1 MTIKLLLLKSG
12 EDVIADVTE
21 MTAGEKQEQLDIF
34 KKPCVVRM
42 WDPDVFEEPN
52 GPTRTGFAVSL
63 YPWMPLCKEDVI
75 PVSADW
81 LITMVEPI
89 DKLKQMYIEDIV
101 NYGSSNKD
109 LALTNNQILI
119 VRLQRLL
126 LLILGNLIVN

>member
-21 MTAGEKQEQLDIF
+21 MPAGDKTRVVGYFLN
-34 KKPCVVRM
+34 KPCVVRM
-42 WDPDVFEEPN
+42 RDPDVLSEDPK
-52 GPTRTGFAVSL
+52 GPTKAGFAVSL

-89 DKLKQMYIEDIV
+89 DKLKQMYVEDIV
-101 NYGSSNKD
+101 NHGSSNKD
-109 LALTNNQILI
+109 SSTHKQSDSD
-119 VRLQRLL
+119 
-126 LLILGNLIVN
+126 

>member
-21 MTAGEKQEQLDIF
+21 MTAGEKTRVVGYFLN
-34 KKPCVVRM
+34 KPCVVRM
-42 WDPDVFEEPN
+42 RDPDVLSEEPK
-52 GPTRTGFAVSL
+52 GTTKAGFAVSL

-89 DKLKQMYIEDIV
+89 DKLKQMYVEDIV
-101 NYGSSNKD
+101 NHGKRSKD
-109 LALTNNQILI
+109 TSTSKSTDSD
-119 VRLQRLL
+119 
-126 LLILGNLIVN
+126 